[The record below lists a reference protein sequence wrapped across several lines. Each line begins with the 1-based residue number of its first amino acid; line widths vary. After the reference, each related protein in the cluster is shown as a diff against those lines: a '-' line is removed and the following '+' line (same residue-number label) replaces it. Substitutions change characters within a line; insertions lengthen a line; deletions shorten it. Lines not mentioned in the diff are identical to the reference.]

1 MSRSVLLVLNGLPD
15 PGLLARVIPGQPLLQ
30 PLGEEPARPQIT
42 EIVAVDG
49 GLAALEAVGLRPDRI
64 LGDLDSIASE
74 RLKHW
79 RQAEVP
85 IDHRPDPASSDL
97 EKALEYAATS
107 GFTHV
112 DIAGWQGTRWDH
124 VLGLLSLLDHEPRQ
138 HPRLL
143 SGRQTLRV
151 LTAGTHDFSAR
162 PGDGV
167 GLVRFGTWPCRITL
181 AGLEYPADD
190 LVLEAGCR
198 AASNRV
204 REPRFRVTVSGCPV
218 FLTHIPQEER
228 DDTPA

>member
-30 PLGEEPARPQIT
+30 PLGEEPARPPVT

-64 LGDLDSIASE
+64 LGDLDSIAWE
-74 RLKHW
+74 RLQYW
-79 RQAEVP
+79 RQAGVP

-107 GFTHV
+107 GFSHV

-162 PGDGV
+162 PAT
-167 GLVRFGTWPCRITL
+167 GLAWCVSAPGPAGSHWPAWSTSPTTSCWKPVAARPPT
-181 AGLEYPADD
+181 ACASPA
-190 LVLEAGCR
+190 
-198 AASNRV
+198 
-204 REPRFRVTVSGCPV
+204 SG
-218 FLTHIPQEER
+218 
-228 DDTPA
+228 